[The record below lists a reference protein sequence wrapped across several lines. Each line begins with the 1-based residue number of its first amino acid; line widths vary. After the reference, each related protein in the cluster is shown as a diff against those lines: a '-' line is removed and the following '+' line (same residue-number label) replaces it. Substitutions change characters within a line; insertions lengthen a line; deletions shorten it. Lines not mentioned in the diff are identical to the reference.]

1 MGPHRSLSANSGP
14 QTTGSSSLI
23 SSLVPASPSLHL
35 DFFPQQHLFI
45 LLLVHSH
52 RMGATTSKA
61 TLTPA
66 ATASVMDEKR
76 AVLDSMAMVADK
88 ADATEI
94 GDSLTIDVLDK
105 WGKEFEKVCRHA

>member
-1 MGPHRSLSANSGP
+1 
-14 QTTGSSSLI
+14 
-23 SSLVPASPSLHL
+23 
-35 DFFPQQHLFI
+35 
-45 LLLVHSH
+45 
-52 RMGATTSKA
+52 MGATTSKP
-61 TLTPA
+61 TSTPA

-105 WGKEFEKVCRHA
+105 WGKDFEKVCRHD